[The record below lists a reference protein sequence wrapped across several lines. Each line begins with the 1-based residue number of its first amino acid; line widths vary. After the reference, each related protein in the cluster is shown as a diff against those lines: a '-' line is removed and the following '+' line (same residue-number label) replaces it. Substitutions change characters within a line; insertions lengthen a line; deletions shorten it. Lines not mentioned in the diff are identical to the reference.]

1 MPPNSGALGLEFHA
15 FRSKNI
21 QSYTSSCIQIKFLY
35 LKEKIELLQPQPAHF
50 QKMYKFYKIQSS
62 ARKERIHVN
71 DPTFPEIS
79 NFRADITGT
88 QNSLEHLFN
97 MMLVSF
103 PICCIK

>member
-1 MPPNSGALGLEFHA
+1 MPPNAGALGLEF
-15 FRSKNI
+15 FLPSDQKNI

-62 ARKERIHVN
+62 AQKERIHVN

-79 NFRADITGT
+79 NF
-88 QNSLEHLFN
+88 
-97 MMLVSF
+97 
-103 PICCIK
+103 